1 MKFKAAI
8 FILLF
13 PIFMMSQEKASV
25 DYNNQPLSEVIIDI
39 ENKFNVKLSFSS
51 ELINNIFITFQLN
64 EVTLQEIFIAIESQ
78 ADIEFNKVTRR
89 YYILKKQTPTNL
101 SNTQL
106 LEEVVI
112 NEYLTSG
119 VEGRDDSSILI
130 SPKKLG
136 ILPGLI
142 EPDVLLNLQLIPGVQ
157 SPTETA
163 SGLYIRGG
171 TPDQNLILWDGIK
184 MYHSGHFFGTISAFN
199 PYITEEI
206 QLFKS
211 GTKARY
217 GNRISSVI
225 DISSDNKISDSFHGG
240 FGFNMTHADAY
251 LKVPVSNKVAIL
263 VSGRRSITDAFE
275 TPTFKNLSERVFQ
288 NTKIS
293 EGNKVFEDDVVKI
306 TKDLFYF
313 SDFTVKAIIK
323 PSKKDNIIFS
333 NLFTKNKLDYGFLIE
348 EFDEASQ
355 DKLDVENKGSSL
367 SWSHEYS
374 NKISH
379 TFDAYYSNFDLK
391 YLGENSITDEF
402 NDKLSKE
409 NRIDD
414 LGFSFHT
421 DLTLNTSN
429 NISFG
434 YQFSTNKVKFALNF
448 QDSESEEESFNE
460 TSSETNNT
468 HALYTDYEYRKDNE
482 WSINA
487 GLRANHISV
496 LDKFIIEPRAQFGYN
511 LQPNLKIKLSFE
523 RLHQAVSQVVEFNT
537 QEFGLENQIWALA
550 DDNLIPLL
558 ESNQFTTG
566 FAYRKKGW
574 NIDIDAYLKD
584 VKGLTSFTLGFDNI
598 NEPTFSKGKSKIYG
612 LDILIKKK
620 INNYRTW
627 LSYSYIDNKFT
638 FSEINN
644 GNSFL
649 GNFDITHQL
658 SWSHSYEWKNINLS
672 LGWIIRTGT
681 PYTKALGL
689 IETNDAVL
697 IEFDE
702 INKNRLPNY
711 HRLDISATYKFN
723 ISKNEKWKGK
733 FGFSLQNI
741 YNNNNI
747 LSRTYKT
754 RLDETDGSTIIREIN
769 KSSLGI
775 TPNLLFR
782 LEF

>member
-13 PIFMMSQEKASV
+13 PILLMSQEKASV
-25 DYNNQPLSEVIIDI
+25 DYNDQPLSEVIVDI

-51 ELINNIFITFQLN
+51 KLINNIFITFQHV
-64 EVTLQEIFIAIESQ
+64 EATLQEIFIAIESQ

-106 LEEVVI
+106 LEEVII

-119 VEGRDDSSILI
+119 VEGRNDASILI

-225 DISSDNKISDSFHGG
+225 DISSDNKISDSFQGG

-251 LKVPVSNKVAIL
+251 LKVPVGNKVAVL

-313 SDFTVKAIIK
+313 SDFTIKTIIK
-323 PSKKDNIIFS
+323 PSEKDEIIFS

-355 DKLDVENKGSSL
+355 DKLEVENKGSSL
-367 SWSHEYS
+367 SWNHEYS
-374 NKISH
+374 NKVSH

-391 YLGENSITDEF
+391 YIGTNSITDEF
-402 NDKLSKE
+402 SDRLNKE

-421 DLTLNTSN
+421 DWTLNTSN

-434 YQFSTNKVKFALNF
+434 YQFSANKVKFALNF
-448 QDSESEEESFNE
+448 QDSESEEEGFSE
-460 TSSETNNT
+460 ASSETNNS
-468 HALYTDYEYRKDNE
+468 HALYVDYEYRKDNK
-482 WSINA
+482 WIINT
-487 GLRANHISV
+487 GIRANHISV

-550 DDNLIPLL
+550 DDNLVPLL
-558 ESNQFTTG
+558 KSNQLTTG
-566 FAYRKKGW
+566 FVYRKNGW
-574 NIDIDAYLKD
+574 NIDVDAYLKD
-584 VKGLTSFTLGFDNI
+584 VKGLTSFTLGFDSV

-620 INNYRTW
+620 INSYRTW

-644 GNSFL
+644 GNSFF

-697 IEFDE
+697 IDFDE

-711 HRLDISATYKFN
+711 HRLDISTTYKFN
-723 ISKNEKWKGK
+723 ISKNENWKGK
-733 FGFSLQNI
+733 LGFSLQNI